1 MTVARTAHEALKRF
15 THGYEGLNLIIVDL
29 EPKLHGVTLFNALD
43 NCQDSHNRAP
53 VVALTNCEETYMK
66 PLAMGRGAAGCLGK
80 PVNAARFRKL
90 LEEFTPSKPETKI

>member
-1 MTVARTAHEALKRF
+1 
-15 THGYEGLNLIIVDL
+15 
-29 EPKLHGVTLFNALD
+29 
-43 NCQDSHNRAP
+43 